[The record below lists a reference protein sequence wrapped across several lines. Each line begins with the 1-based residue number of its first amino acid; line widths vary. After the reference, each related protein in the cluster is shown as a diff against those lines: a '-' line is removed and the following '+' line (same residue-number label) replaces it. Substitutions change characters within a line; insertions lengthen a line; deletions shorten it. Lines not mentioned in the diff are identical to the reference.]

1 MSWHLSKSG
10 RVAFIVVLCLLITGC
25 GSKVNKG
32 NYDKINN
39 GMTEKEV
46 EAILGTGEEQSST
59 GVNVPGQSISGV
71 NVPGM
76 SMSGKS
82 KVWKDGMKIITIT
95 FINDKVQGK
104 AQVGL

>member
-1 MSWHLSKSG
+1 MSWHQSRLCG
-10 RVAFIVVLCLLITGC
+10 VAFIVVLCLFITGC

-46 EAILGTGEEQSST
+46 EAILGTGEEQSSA
-59 GVNVPGQSISGV
+59 GVNVPSKSIGGV

-82 KVWKDGMKIITIT
+82 KVWKDGMKIITII

-104 AQVGL
+104 AQNGL

>member
-59 GVNVPGQSISGV
+59 GVNVPG
-71 NVPGM
+71 M